1 MALSGGLLKIRGS
14 LVTTM
19 SIDGD
24 GEYDLEVVGE
34 SYYQDA
40 LVRIAGPH
48 TEDGRRVKVSAVLY
62 LEPDNPHDRNA
73 IRVEINGATVGHV
86 SRELAPEL
94 RKELISQGARSGH
107 RIGVDAIIVGGR
119 IGESYGVW
127 LDVPMDDDD
136 DYDDEEE
143 DDDDIEIKVEV
154 VAAPAPV
161 AREYSPPRLP
171 TGPAEPVTYQKQS
184 GFPWWGWALIV
195 FAALIFAVLFL
206 APR

>member
-1 MALSGGLLKIRGS
+1 MAWSGGLLQIRGS

-19 SIDGD
+19 SIEGD
-24 GEYDLEVVGE
+24 GAYDLDVVGE

-48 TEDGRRVKVSAVLY
+48 TEDGRRVKVAAVLY

-73 IRVEINGATVGHV
+73 IRVEINGATVGHIP
-86 SRELAPEL
+86 RDLAGEL
-94 RKELISQGARSGH
+94 RKELIGQGARSGD

-119 IGESYGVW
+119 VGESYGVW

-136 DYDDEEE
+136 D
-143 DDDDIEIKVEV
+143 DDDDDDVEIRVEV
-154 VAAPAPV
+154 MASSAPA
-161 AREYSPPRLP
+161 AKQYAAYRLP
-171 TGPAEPVTYQKQS
+171 TGPAEPSIYEKRS

-195 FAALIFAVLFL
+195 FAALIFGVLFL

>member
-1 MALSGGLLKIRGS
+1 
-14 LVTTM
+14 M
-19 SIDGD
+19 SIEGD
-24 GEYDLEVVGE
+24 GGYDLDVVGE

-73 IRVEINGATVGHV
+73 IRVEINGETVGHV
-86 SRELAPEL
+86 SRELAPDL

-107 RIGVDAIIVGGR
+107 RVGVDAIIVGGR

-136 DYDDEEE
+136 D
-143 DDDDIEIKVEV
+143 DDDDSMEIKVEV
-154 VAAPAPV
+154 VAASAPA
-161 AREYSPPRLP
+161 AREYSPRRLP
-171 TGPAEPVTYQKQS
+171 TGPTGPTEPAIYEKRS

-206 APR
+206 ALR

>member
-1 MALSGGLLKIRGS
+1 MSTIR
-14 LVTTM
+14 
-19 SIDGD
+19 IDGD
-24 GEYDLEVVGE
+24 GEYDLDVVGE
-34 SYYQDA
+34 SHYQDA

-48 TEDGRRVKVSAVLY
+48 TEDGRRVKVGAMLY

-73 IRVEINGATVGHV
+73 IRVEINDATVGHI
-86 SRELAPEL
+86 SREFAPEL
-94 RKELISQGARSGH
+94 RQELAKYGARSGH

-136 DYDDEEE
+136 D
-143 DDDDIEIKVEV
+143 DDDDAGIEIKVEV
-154 VAAPAPV
+154 AAGPAPA
-161 AREYSPPRLP
+161 AREYSPRRLP
-171 TGPAEPVTYQKQS
+171 TVPAYEKRS

-195 FAALIFAVLFL
+195 FAALVFAVLFL